1 MAHHSRLEPA
11 SINTFWKNS
20 AAKGQTPAGESEIKE
35 CLCYSQKQFRDG
47 LTIRVADSG
56 AQLSLLAPDREAMK
70 HKIWVILGT
79 FALVMVLLLGSI
91 KASWAVQSM
100 ADFAISHPPG
110 VLVSQIFNR
119 NRMQPDALM
128 GIPVVGC
135 QQRPKMYPLQP
146 NIETAFM
153 PGAITL
159 DRFRLSTTPQA
170 SLTTFPSAPQRYRY
184 PIRTFLPSQPR
195 EEVALAHPTNF
206 GERYLQDI
214 NGQVVTNRPIVVLH
228 ETVGTGW
235 QTVRAFQTPHLR
247 DEDQVSYHTLI
258 KLDGTIFYLVP
269 PDKRAFGAG
278 NSMFA
283 GESVK
288 TNRLYPSSVNNFA
301 YHISFETPPDG
312 RNNGNVHSDYT
323 DAQYRSAAWLVSKT
337 GVPDDRITTHKIV
350 DRSGTRRD
358 PRSFEREKFIQLL
371 SSLPKSQEINIGC
384 PVAQSVENPF

>member
-1 MAHHSRLEPA
+1 
-11 SINTFWKNS
+11 
-20 AAKGQTPAGESEIKE
+20 
-35 CLCYSQKQFRDG
+35 
-47 LTIRVADSG
+47 
-56 AQLSLLAPDREAMK
+56 MK

-79 FALVMVLLLGSI
+79 FAFAAVLLLGGI

-100 ADFAISHPPG
+100 ADFAIGHPPG
-110 VLVSQIFNR
+110 VLVAQIFNR
-119 NRMQPDALM
+119 NRRQFDAFT
-128 GIPVVGC
+128 GVPVAGC
-135 QQRPKMYPLQP
+135 QQRPKLYPPQP

-153 PGAITL
+153 PGTL
-159 DRFRLSTTPQA
+159 TVDRFRLRTPQA
-170 SLTTFPSAPQRYRY
+170 SLTTFPEPRQRYPLR
-184 PIRTFLPSQPR
+184 PFAPVQPR

-206 GERYLQDI
+206 GERYLQGID
-214 NGQVVTNRPIVVLH
+214 GQVASNRPIVVLH
-228 ETVGTGW
+228 ETVGAGW
-235 QTVRAFQTPHLR
+235 QTVRAFQTPHPR

-278 NSMFA
+278 NSIFA

-301 YHISFETPPDG
+301 YHISFESPPDG
-312 RNNGNVHSDYT
+312 RHNGNVHSGYT

-337 GVPDDRITTHKIV
+337 GVPDERITTHKAV

-358 PRSFEREKFIQLL
+358 PRSFERERFFQLL

-384 PVAQSVENPF
+384 PAPQSVTNPF

>member
-1 MAHHSRLEPA
+1 
-11 SINTFWKNS
+11 
-20 AAKGQTPAGESEIKE
+20 
-35 CLCYSQKQFRDG
+35 
-47 LTIRVADSG
+47 
-56 AQLSLLAPDREAMK
+56 MK
-70 HKIWVILGT
+70 HKTWVILGT
-79 FALVMVLLLGSI
+79 FVFAVVLVIGGI

-100 ADFAISHPPG
+100 ADFTLSRPPG

-119 NRMQPDALM
+119 NRLQSEPLSGM
-128 GIPVVGC
+128 PVVGC
-135 QQRPKMYPLQP
+135 QQRPKLYPPQP
-146 NIETAFM
+146 NIETAFV
-153 PGAITL
+153 PGALTL
-159 DRFRLSTTPQA
+159 DRFRLSTPQA
-170 SLTTFPSAPQRYRY
+170 SLTTFPSASQRYRY
-184 PIRTFLPSQPR
+184 PIRSFVPGQPR

-214 NGQVVTNRPIVVLH
+214 NGQMVTNRPIVVLH
-228 ETVGTGW
+228 ETVGAGW

-278 NSMFA
+278 NSTFA
-283 GESVK
+283 AESVK
-288 TNRLYPSSVNNFA
+288 TNRLYPPSVNNFA

-312 RNNGNVHSDYT
+312 RHNGNVHGGYT
-323 DAQYRSAAWLVSKT
+323 DAQYRSAAWVVSKT
-337 GVPDDRITTHKIV
+337 GVPDERITTHKAV

-358 PRSFEREKFIQLL
+358 PRSFEREKFVQLL